1 MKIRNLATWVVGIAA
16 IALTPTTASAAPLP
30 PSSPWHLD
38 YAENE
43 CRLIREFG
51 SGDNQLWL
59 RIARGSSLDK
69 FDMMVGGA
77 ALPKSNSIVDMT
89 MSAGSTGPTETKNAL
104 PYTAQI
110 AGTSHNIYRTLGAD
124 QSLFVAAANSE
135 TLDLKIGNKTEIAF
149 QMKGLHKALTALS
162 TCHDDLLTNVF
173 KVDVAKMRALQS
185 PPVPAKGVERWVTT
199 DDYPTPALVKNLTG
213 KTQLVLSVDEKGKI
227 ADCTVIISSGH
238 ASLDQTACALM
249 KKRGSFT
256 PAKDANGNDV
266 AAPWLSAVHWQIP
279 K

>member
-1 MKIRNLATWVVGIAA
+1 MQCRAVLAWAVSAGIAA
-16 IALTPTTASAAPLP
+16 MFSTQALGSPLP
-30 PSSPWHLD
+30 PSSPWQLD

-59 RIARGSSLDK
+59 RIARGSTLDK

-77 ALPKSNSIVDMT
+77 TLPKSNMIVDMT
-89 MSAGSTGPTETKNAL
+89 MSASSTGPAETKNAL

-110 AGTSHNIYRTLGAD
+110 AGASHNIYSILGAD
-124 QSLFVAAANSE
+124 QSLLVAAANSE
-135 TLDLKIGNKTEIAF
+135 MLDLKIGSKAEIAF
-149 QMKGLHKALTALS
+149 QMKGLNKARTALS

-185 PPVPAKGVERWVTT
+185 PPLPAKGVERWVTT